1 MMRLVFILLA
11 VLLAAAMVTNLFLEE
26 PGYVLLAYGTLSV
39 ETSLALFLTA
49 AVVLFFL
56 IYVLLRMLTRLW
68 RVPRGLKGL
77 RRRRQVEAARRGLN
91 QGLIEMAEGRWE
103 RAEKLLV
110 RSARRSANPLIH
122 WLTAA
127 RAAQMQ
133 GAYTRRDNYLNRA
146 SHCEIGSDVAVE
158 LTQAELQIAHG
169 QHEQALATLN
179 HLTELVPKHRYL
191 LKLRARLHDQLRD
204 GAALFELLPELRRQQ
219 LLPEA
224 DITEMEN
231 RAALDL
237 LERAAR
243 DRDLQAARRVW
254 ENLHRDARHRPLLV
268 QAYARTL
275 VQLEDAEEAEILLRN
290 ALKVTWDERLV
301 RLYGTLP
308 LEDPAKAL
316 NTAEGWV
323 KQHGRD
329 AAVLLTLGRL
339 SRRAKLWGKAR
350 AYLEASTGIRPEP
363 ETFRELA
370 ELLEQMGENERAQ
383 ACYRDG
389 LRLAVE

>member
-1 MMRLVFILLA
+1 MMRLVFILLG
-11 VLLAAAMVTNLFLEE
+11 VLLATALVTNVFLQE
-26 PGYVLLAYGTLSV
+26 PGYVLLGYGTLSV
-39 ETSLALFLTA
+39 ETSLALFIGA
-49 AVVLFFL
+49 AVTLFVVLYLAFR
-56 IYVLLRMLTRLW
+56 LLNRIWRL
-68 RVPRGLKGL
+68 PRGLKGL
-77 RRRRQVEAARRGLN
+77 RRRRQAEAARRGLN

-122 WLTAA
+122 WLSAA

-133 GAYTRRDNYLNRA
+133 GAYTRRDQYLNRA
-146 SHCEIGSDVAVE
+146 SQCESGSDVAVE

-169 QHEQALATLN
+169 QHEQALATLT
-179 HLTELVPKHRYL
+179 HLAELAPKHRYL
-191 LKLRARLHDQLRD
+191 LKLRARLHHQLKD
-204 GAALFELLPELRRQQ
+204 SQALFDLLPELRRKQV
-219 LLPEA
+219 LPEA

-231 RAALDL
+231 HAALDL

-243 DRDLQAARRVW
+243 DRDPDAARRVW
-254 ENLHRDARHRPLLV
+254 EHLYRDARHRPTLV
-268 QAYARTL
+268 QAYARAL
-275 VQLEDAEEAEILLRN
+275 VSLGDEQEAEVLLRN
-290 ALKVTWDERLV
+290 TLKVTWDERLV

-308 LEDPAKAL
+308 LEDSVRAL
-316 NTAEGWV
+316 NTAEAWV
-323 KQHGRD
+323 KAHGRD
-329 AAVLLTLGRL
+329 AALLLTLGRL

-350 AYLEASTGIRPEP
+350 AYLEASSSIRPDP

>member
-1 MMRLVFILLA
+1 MMRLLFILLG
-11 VLLAAAMVTNLFLEE
+11 VLLAAAVVTHVFIRE
-26 PGYVLLAYGTLSV
+26 PGYVLLAHGTTSV

-49 AVVLFFL
+49 LVLVFFL
-56 IYVLLRMLTRLW
+56 LYGLVRLVIRLW
-68 RVPRGLKGL
+68 TLPGGMRDRLH
-77 RRRRQVEAARRGLN
+77 RRQREAARRGLN
-91 QGLIEMAEGRWE
+91 QGLIEMSEGRWE

-110 RSARRSANPLIH
+110 RSARRSPNPLIH

-133 GAYTRRDNYLNRA
+133 GAYTRRDGYLNKA
-146 SHCEIGSDVAVE
+146 SRCEAGSDVAVE

-179 HLTELVPKHRYL
+179 HLSELVPRHRYL
-191 LKLRARLHDQLRD
+191 LKLRARLHHQLKD
-204 GAALFELLPELRRQQ
+204 SAALFSLIHELRRQNV
-219 LLPEA
+219 LPEV

-231 RAALDL
+231 QSALDL

-243 DRDLQAARRVW
+243 DGDLTEARRVW
-254 ENLHRDARHRPLLV
+254 ENLHRDARRRPELV
-268 QAYARTL
+268 LAYARAL
-275 VQLEDAEEAEILLRN
+275 VELEDVEGAETLLRTT
-290 ALKVTWDERLV
+290 LKSTWDERLV
-301 RLYGTLP
+301 RQYGTLP
-308 LEDPAKAL
+308 LEDPVKAL
-316 NTAEGWV
+316 NTAEHWA

-329 AAVLLTLGRL
+329 PVLLLTLGRL

-350 AYLEASTGIRPEP
+350 AYLEASSGTRPDP
-363 ETFRELA
+363 ETYRELA

>member
-11 VLLAAAMVTNLFLEE
+11 VLLAAALVTNLFLEE
-26 PGYVLLAYGTLSV
+26 PGYVLLAYGTLSM
-39 ETSLALFLTA
+39 ETSLALFITA

-56 IYVLLRMLTRLW
+56 IYILLRMLTRLW

-77 RRRRQVEAARRGLN
+77 RRRRQAEAARRGLN

-110 RSARRSANPLIH
+110 RSAKRSANPLIH

-133 GAYTRRDNYLNRA
+133 GAYTRRDTYLNRA
-146 SHCEIGSDVAVE
+146 SQCEIGSDVAVE

-191 LKLRARLHDQLRD
+191 LKLRARLYDQLRD
-204 GAALFELLPELRRQQ
+204 GAALFEFLPELRRQQ

-224 DITEMEN
+224 DIVEMEN

-275 VQLEDAEEAEILLRN
+275 VQLEDAEEAELLLRN
-290 ALKVTWDERLV
+290 ALRVTWDERLV

-308 LEDPAKAL
+308 LKDPAKAL

-323 KQHGRD
+323 KHHGRD
-329 AAVLLTLGRL
+329 ATVLLTLGRL